1 MKSTILAAV
10 SILALSCG
18 AALAQGPGGPGG
30 GLVAADANK
39 DGVITKAEFDTQRTA
54 RFAEL
59 DTNKDGFLSD
69 AERAA
74 GRAGGPPPGAQ
85 AGGPPPG
92 GGGGGNMDANGDGKI
107 SKAEFLANNGMF
119 ARVDTNKDGKIDAA
133 ERAAMPARGG
143 GRGPGG

>member
-1 MKSTILAAV
+1 L
-10 SILALSCG
+10 
-18 AALAQGPGGPGG
+18 
-30 GLVAADANK
+30 AADANK
-39 DGVITKAEFDTQRTA
+39 DGVITKAEFDTQRTT

-59 DTNKDGFLSD
+59 DKNKDGFLSEE
-69 AERAA
+69 ERAA

-92 GGGGGNMDANGDGKI
+92 GGGGGNMDTNSDGKI
-107 SKAEFLANNGMF
+107 SKAEYIANNGLF